1 MPLIYPA
8 TFESKVGFDQIRTLL
23 KNQCL
28 SSLGREWVDELS
40 FQTNVAEVER
50 LTGETLEFVRI
61 LREADSFPLSYY
73 FDVRQALQKGRVEGA
88 FLEAV
93 ELFDL
98 KRSLDSIRGICTF
111 FKNSKD
117 EDYPYLKALASGI
130 MVFPF
135 IYDRIDRILTK
146 TGSIKDN
153 ASPELNTIRRETLS
167 KQGQVSK
174 RMQHILRSAIDDGLI
189 DSDTTVAF
197 RDGRPVI
204 PVIAGNKRKIRGIV
218 HDESSTGKT
227 AFVEPT
233 EIVEL
238 NNELRELEYAEKREI
253 IKILIAFTDDL
264 RPYIDDLLAS
274 YDFLGNIDF
283 IRSKALLAADLECIR
298 PDIRHECTFDW
309 INARHPLL
317 VRSLRKEG
325 RKVVPLNMRLDSGNR
340 ILLISGPNAGGKSVC
355 LKTVGLLQ
363 YMLQCGMPVPMQ
375 SGSIVGIFDQ
385 LFIDIGDEQSLEND
399 LSTYSSHLLNMK
411 HFLRYSNERT
421 LVLIDE
427 FGTGTEPMLGGAIAE
442 AILNHLNLNKIFGVI
457 TTHYTNLKH
466 FASSA
471 EGMINGA
478 MLYDSHKME
487 PLFML
492 QVGKPGSSFAFE
504 IARKIGLPEPILQE
518 ASDKI
523 GKDHINFD
531 KHLRDIVRDKRYWET
546 KRQKVH
552 EQEKRLDEM
561 TERYERELE
570 ETSRLRKEIIAQ
582 AKQDATDLLNGAN
595 KKIENTIREIRESQ
609 AEKEKTRVVRKD
621 LEEFKQNVAEDK
633 ADDIRITQK
642 IEKLKARERQKAQ
655 NRNKKDTQPKAAVA
669 IISPK
674 PAKEGLHVGDKVRLK
689 GQDTIGEVLDAEGK
703 NIVVA
708 FGNLRSAV
716 AASRLEKV
724 SNREAKEA
732 NRGENRTVANVNQQ
746 LFDKRLNFKSDID
759 VRGKRGEEA
768 VDTIRDF
775 IDEAIMLDVS
785 EVRILHGTGSGI
797 LRQMIRE
804 YLKTE
809 PMVRSMRDEHVQF
822 GGSGITIVELG

>member
-88 FLEAV
+88 FLEAA

-218 HDESSTGKT
+218 HDESATGKT

-253 IKILIAFTDDL
+253 VKILITFTDDL
-264 RPYIDDLLAS
+264 RPYIEDLLAS

-283 IRSKALLAADLECIR
+283 VRAKALLAADLECIR
-298 PDIRHECTFDW
+298 PDIRQECTFDW
-309 INARHPLL
+309 VNARHPLL

-325 RKVVPLNMRLDSGNR
+325 RKVVPLNMRLDAGNR

-375 SGSIVGIFDQ
+375 SGSIMGIFDQ

-411 HFLRYSNERT
+411 HFLRDSNERT

-442 AILNHLNLNKIFGVI
+442 AILNHLNQNKIFGVI

-546 KRQKVH
+546 KRQKIH

-561 TERYERELE
+561 TGRYERELE
-570 ETSRLRKEIIAQ
+570 ETTRLRKEIIAQ

-609 AEKEKTRVVRKD
+609 AEKEKTREVRKD
-621 LEEFKQNVAEDK
+621 MEEFKQTVAEDK

-642 IEKLKARERQKAQ
+642 IEKLKARERQKAL
-655 NRNKKDTQPKAAVA
+655 NLNKKGSKPAVA
-669 IISPK
+669 AIVTPSK
-674 PAKEGLHVGDKVRLK
+674 PVKEGLQVGDKVRLK

-708 FGNLRSAV
+708 FGNLRSTM

-724 SNREAKEA
+724 SNREAKESV
-732 NRGENRTVANVNQQ
+732 RGENRTVANVNQQ
-746 LFDKRLNFKSDID
+746 LFDKRLTFKSDID

-768 VDTIRDF
+768 VAAIRDF

-785 EVRILHGTGSGI
+785 EVHILHGTGSGI

-809 PMVRSMRDEHVQF
+809 PMVRTMRDEHVQF